1 MSAGETQDPATG
13 TLIVATAIMVATVI
27 TVVMILAA
35 TTADMVAVAVML
47 ITAVD
52 ADAVSL
58 VPAADTVTVAVTLIT
73 EGYRGKC
80 KRSRCHKPDAGYD
93 CPLSHPVTSSVASA

>member
-13 TLIVATAIMVATVI
+13 TLIVATAIMVAAVI

-35 TTADMVAVAVML
+35 TTADMVTVAVM
-47 ITAVD
+47 
-52 ADAVSL
+52 
-58 VPAADTVTVAVTLIT
+58 LIT

-80 KRSRCHKPDAGYD
+80 KRSRCHEPDTGYD
-93 CPLSHPVTSSVASA
+93 CPLPHPVTSSSV